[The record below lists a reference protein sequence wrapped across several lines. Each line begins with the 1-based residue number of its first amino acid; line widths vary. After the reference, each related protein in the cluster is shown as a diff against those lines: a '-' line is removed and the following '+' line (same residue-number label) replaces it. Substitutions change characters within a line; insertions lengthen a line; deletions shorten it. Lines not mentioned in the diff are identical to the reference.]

1 MTTRPKFSLAPNS
14 RLRYSPS
21 RQRGVVL
28 LVSLLFL
35 VVLTLIGIAA
45 SRMVTSE
52 ERQSRYLRE
61 YSTAFEAAEAALR
74 DARDEI
80 VPALATNSSFNTG
93 GSAGKTASRVQKDI
107 NFTVACT
114 AGLCRYDDIS
124 PPWRDPARLANAVIY
139 GTYSLR
145 SPLPKSNIVGATV
158 SGGSGKDER
167 GVATD
172 RFSQQG
178 TENSAVTGVSRQP
191 IYLIE
196 ALKDIRPG
204 TSLGFNDPNQKASDH
219 FLYRI
224 TARGFGADPNS
235 QATVQEI
242 YSGPL

>member
-1 MTTRPKFSLAPNS
+1 MTTKRKSPVVLDS
-14 RLRYSPS
+14 RLRRSPD

-35 VVLTLIGIAA
+35 VVLTLIGVAA

-61 YSTAFEAAEAALR
+61 YNTAFEAAEAALR

-93 GSAGKTASRVQKDI
+93 GPAGKTASRVQKDI
-107 NFTVACT
+107 NFTAACT
-114 AGLCRYDDIS
+114 AGLCIYDDIN
-124 PPWRDPARLANAVIY
+124 PPWQDPVRLANAVTY
-139 GTYSLR
+139 GTYTLR
-145 SPLPKSNIVGATV
+145 SPLPKSNIVGTTV
-158 SGGSGKDER
+158 TGDSGKDEF
-167 GVATD
+167 GVGTD

-191 IYLIE
+191 VYLIE
-196 ALKDIRPG
+196 ALKDKRPG
-204 TSLGFNDPNQKASDH
+204 ASAEFNAKAPEH

-235 QATVQEI
+235 QATVQEV

>member
-1 MTTRPKFSLAPNS
+1 MKTKYKFSVAINS
-14 RLRYSPS
+14 RLRCLPA

-35 VVLTLIGIAA
+35 VVLTLIGVAA

-80 VPALATNSSFNTG
+80 VPFLATGSSYNL
-93 GSAGKTASRVQKDI
+93 AGASTKTASRVQKNI
-107 NFTVACT
+107 NFTQACT
-114 AGLCRYDDIS
+114 AGLCTYDDIN
-124 PPWRDPARLANAVIY
+124 PPWKDPARLANAVSY
-139 GTYSLR
+139 GTYTLR
-145 SPLPKSNIVGATV
+145 SPLPKSNIVGTTV
-158 SGGSGKDER
+158 TGASGKDEL
-167 GVATD
+167 GVDTD
-172 RFSQQG
+172 RFNQLG
-178 TENSAVTGVSRQP
+178 TETSAVTGVSKQP
-191 IYLIE
+191 VYLIE
-196 ALKDIRPG
+196 AIKDKRPG
-204 TSLGFNDPNQKASDH
+204 ANAEFNNASSRTSQH

-235 QATVQEI
+235 QATVQEV

>member
-1 MTTRPKFSLAPNS
+1 MAPN
-14 RLRYSPS
+14 LQLHFSPA
-21 RQRGVVL
+21 RQHGVVL

-35 VVLTLIGIAA
+35 VVLTLIGVAA

-61 YSTAFEAAEAALR
+61 YNTAFEAAEAALR

-80 VPALATNSSFNTG
+80 VPALATNSGFNTG
-93 GSAGKTASRVQKDI
+93 GPAGKTPTRVQKNI
-107 NFTVACT
+107 NFTAACI
-114 AGLCRYDDIS
+114 AGLCIYDDIN
-124 PPWRDPARLANAVIY
+124 PPWQDPTRLANAVTY

-145 SPLPKSNIVGATV
+145 SPLPKSNVVGTSV
-158 SGGSGKDER
+158 TGDSGIDER

-196 ALKDIRPG
+196 AIRDKRPG
-204 TSLGFNDPNQKASDH
+204 ADAAFNPKAADH

>member
-1 MTTRPKFSLAPNS
+1 MTTKHKFSVALNS
-14 RLRYSPS
+14 RSRYSSS

-35 VVLTLIGIAA
+35 VVLTLIGVAA

-61 YSTAFEAAEAALR
+61 YNTAFEAAEAALR

-80 VPALATNSSFNTG
+80 VPALATNSNFNTG
-93 GSAGKTASRVQKDI
+93 GPAGKTASRVQKDI
-107 NFTVACT
+107 NFTAACT
-114 AGLCRYDDIS
+114 AGLCIYDDIN
-124 PPWRDPARLANAVIY
+124 PAWQDPVRLANAVTY
-139 GTYSLR
+139 GTYTLR
-145 SPLPKSNIVGATV
+145 SPLPKSNVVGTAVT
-158 SGGSGKDER
+158 GNSGKDET
-167 GVATD
+167 GASTN
-172 RFSQQG
+172 RFRQLG
-178 TENSAVTGVSRQP
+178 TENSAVTGVSKQP

-196 ALKDIRPG
+196 AIRDKRPG
-204 TSLGFNDPNQKASDH
+204 ASAEFNSKIPEH

>member
-1 MTTRPKFSLAPNS
+1 MKTYHKLSAVLYS
-14 RLRYSPS
+14 RSRHSAS

-35 VVLTLIGIAA
+35 VVLTLIGVAA

-61 YSTAFEAAEAALR
+61 YNTAFEAAEAALR

-80 VPALATNSSFNTG
+80 VPYLATNSTFNNTG
-93 GSAGKTASRVQKDI
+93 AALKTASRIQKDV
-107 NFTVACT
+107 NFLPDCT
-114 AGLCRYDDIS
+114 AGLCTYNDTS
-124 PPWRDPARLANAVIY
+124 PPWKDDARWANAVSY
-139 GTYSLR
+139 GTYTLR
-145 SPLPKSNIVGATV
+145 APLPKSNVVGDSV
-158 SGGSGKDER
+158 SGSSGKDEN

-172 RFSQQG
+172 RFRQQG

-196 ALKDIRPG
+196 ALKDKRPG
-204 TSLGFNDPNQKASDH
+204 TASVEFNSRSPIPYI
-219 FLYRI
+219 YRI

-235 QATVQEI
+235 SATVQEI
-242 YSGPL
+242 YFGSL